1 MRLFVSIAMAFV
13 VWGCSQRPQ
22 EGDAAPEQGDSRP
35 IFSVAY
41 EATEGGFSGM
51 SMFVDPAS
59 GEVWSA
65 FRDDRDELA
74 KDGPGDPLTP
84 CGQGSVGCFQTT
96 GGQPLLSA
104 LPPADFLSGAF
115 RYSAQPRQYW
125 SMPCNEI
132 SAVSDRGT
140 TTSVVCPVVGLV
152 EFSFVVSGSD
162 SPLERYQLK
171 SMNGLFAGR

>member
-1 MRLFVSIAMAFV
+1 MRPSFILALLTAVG
-13 VWGCSQRPQ
+13 GCSQPVREADSQ
-22 EGDAAPEQGDSRP
+22 SGQGVSALNY
-35 IFSVAY
+35 SVAY
-41 EATEGGFSGM
+41 EATEGGFKGV

-59 GEVWSA
+59 GQTWAS
-65 FRDDRDELA
+65 FRDDRDAPQKE
-74 KDGPGDPLTP
+74 GPGDPLSP
-84 CGQGSVGCFQTT
+84 CSQGSIGCFQTT

-104 LPPADFLSGAF
+104 LPPADFLGGAF
-115 RYSAQPRQYW
+115 HYSAGPRQYW

-140 TTSVVCPVVGLV
+140 TTSIVCPVVGLV

-171 SMNGLFAGR
+171 SMNGLFAQR

>member
-1 MRLFVSIAMAFV
+1 MRLFVYAALLTAV
-13 VWGCSQRPQ
+13 GGCSQPPQ
-22 EGDAAPEQGDSRP
+22 EADAKLEQSVRRLDY
-35 IFSVAY
+35 SVAY
-41 EATEGGFSGM
+41 EATEGGFKGM

-59 GEVWSA
+59 GETWAA
-65 FRDDRDELA
+65 FRDERDALA
-74 KDGPGDPLTP
+74 KEGPGDPLSP
-84 CGQGSVGCFQTT
+84 CTQRPVGCFQTT
-96 GGQPLLSA
+96 GGQALLSD
-104 LPPADFLSGAF
+104 LPPAGFLNGAF

-140 TTSVVCPVVGLV
+140 TTSVVCPSVGLV

-171 SMNGLFAGR
+171 SMNGLFAER